1 MTDTCERAAYKEVI
15 HQKGKNKQHIVNYF
29 SPEFVFVFCLL
40 LHVEWCLQ
48 DFLAA

>member
-29 SPEFVFVFCLL
+29 SPEL
-40 LHVEWCLQ
+40 
-48 DFLAA
+48 FLYFACYYM